1 MKVTDFPSV
10 RQAREIVK
18 KQAKYF
24 YEMMQEETPQVTP
37 PFADS
42 YFPVYTYHY
51 DEQTNILTQYK
62 NGVEYMRMFVPE
74 PYELKE
80 SL

>member
-1 MKVTDFPSV
+1 MKYSFDNIHIGDPIFVDQV
-10 RQAREIVK
+10 IVPLLPV
-18 KQAKYF
+18 F
-24 YEMMQEETPQVTP
+24 QESLRPAQVYK
-37 PFADS
+37 DS

>member
-1 MKVTDFPSV
+1 MKYSFDNTYIGDPIFVDHVIIPMLPAF
-10 RQAREIVK
+10 
-18 KQAKYF
+18 
-24 YEMMQEETPQVTP
+24 QESLHPTQVYK
-37 PFADS
+37 DS

-62 NGVEYMRMFVPE
+62 NGVEFMRMFVPE